1 MSIIE
6 KAAARRID
14 QQRTPDGDVP
24 HPDMIVEAMARN
36 AAAKAEQAPADAPTP
51 AVPSMTQAEMVQAAM
66 AQSHGLQVP
75 APAPAPVVP
84 KSAAPAVAVAPA
96 APAVPVPRAAQVLNE
111 QSPRS
116 TTRKVDLD
124 LARMRD
130 LGMVTAAGGRTA
142 LVEDFR
148 VIKRP
153 LIKRAFAER
162 APGDLPGNLIM
173 ITSSLPGE
181 GKTYCAINLAMSI
194 AMELDHT
201 VLLIDADV
209 ARPSVLRT
217 LGLPAQRGLMD
228 ILVDEALDLSD
239 VMLRTNVPTLSILPA
254 GTSTPRATELLA
266 SAAMTNLVMEIA
278 HRYPDRIVI
287 FDSPPLLL
295 TSEARV
301 LATHMGQIV
310 VVVESETT
318 TQHAVKESLSQL
330 EGCANVNLIYNKTR
344 EFPGIEESYDYHY
357 G

>member
-1 MSIIE
+1 VSIIE
-6 KAAARRID
+6 KAARRID
-14 QQRTPDGDVP
+14 QKRTPDGDVP
-24 HPDMIVEAMARN
+24 HPDMIVEAMARS
-36 AAAKAEQAPADAPTP
+36 AAAKAEQVPGDTVAP
-51 AVPSMTQAEMVQAAM
+51 AVPAMTQAEMVQAAM

-75 APAPAPVVP
+75 EAQAFPVPAPAITAMPDATP
-84 KSAAPAVAVAPA
+84 APASKDNAV
-96 APAVPVPRAAQVLNE
+96 RT
-111 QSPRS
+111 

-124 LARMRD
+124 LARMRE

-148 VIKRP
+148 IIKRP
-153 LIKRAFAER
+153 LIKKAFAER

-173 ITSSLPGE
+173 VTSSLPGE

-201 VLLIDADV
+201 VLLVDADV

-228 ILVDEALDLSD
+228 ILVDESLDLSD
-239 VMLRTNVPTLSILPA
+239 VMLRTNVPTLAILPA